1 MVRTTTYEALELN
14 FFLALLRSDS
24 VHLNVAVSIGEV
36 SQIAREYFPHLVIQ
50 ISRTSLDEVKE
61 QSRDRLDRS
70 VRSQPVQKRVD
81 NQSKRSK
88 LRRTTQTS

>member
-14 FFLALLRSDS
+14 FLLALLRSDS

-36 SQIAREYFPHLVIQ
+36 SQIAREYLPHLVIQ
-50 ISRTSLDEVKE
+50 ISRTGLDEVKE

-81 NQSKRSK
+81 NQSERSK